1 MEPATSLESDAFPID
16 RSMLVG
22 FVVAVVLA
30 LAVAG
35 SVYLSMINHGH
46 SFVRLFAWQSGTW
59 GFWALVCPLV
69 LRLSGPRLSRSDS
82 LAYRLAVAVAVGLV
96 LIALHDLVTAALTA
110 WTRPFYPLQPGSVAR
125 NLVTQ
130 LPSLVAIDAL
140 VQSGGADVDALW
152 RRHHSAAPRRVL
164 AAGRDR

>member
-1 MEPATSLESDAFPID
+1 
-16 RSMLVG
+16 
-22 FVVAVVLA
+22 
-30 LAVAG
+30 
-35 SVYLSMINHGH
+35 MINHGH

-69 LRLSGPRLSRSDS
+69 LRLSGPRLSTSDS

-96 LIALHDLVTAALTA
+96 LIALHDLVTAALTV